1 MKAAYTY
8 MVHALD
14 RDRSCLLSSV
24 AAALY
29 FIQSRDYNKA
39 ISAYRMALLCTLHRN
54 SAM

>member
-8 MVHALD
+8 MIHALD

-29 FIQSRDYNKA
+29 FIQSREYGKA
-39 ISAYRMALLCTLHRN
+39 INAYRMALLCALPRS